1 MADVAEQPKN
11 PLQNFGVHAHVDD
24 LSIFFLATDVGVPL
38 PSFNLLILFWVLSI
52 VRGDSASAL
61 SRGDHR

>member
-38 PSFNLLILFWVLSI
+38 PSFNLLILFWVLSS
-52 VRGDSASAL
+52 VHEDSASAL
-61 SRGDHR
+61 SRGDQR